1 MQRRNPEKFLAS
13 IDIRSFADEAQSI
26 GANRPILL
34 DRPEM
39 SVLILTGH
47 VDVFAVRPDVEGNI
61 GQRYAL
67 YRAAAGEMIFGPDL
81 DADYGFLVVGVEGTR
96 VVVNT
101 DGTLAGRLDPDQLA
115 AILDRYVTGMMKGLA
130 PPRPSG
136 EAVVLDRKPRS
147 DLYRHLPVF
156 GVGSHPTWV
165 LAADGAEAL
174 HYFGELGLS
183 SSVLPISSTLWLSAP
198 DATPVAAVSSADLV
212 QTGEWQRALA
222 AFVSLCGAC
231 LSDKQA
237 ALADETARRQRARK
251 TAEAQILSSVIGEM
265 VQTVRPESGR
275 KTTVI
280 ADADPLHAAFLMVAR
295 AMGIEGAV
303 DAKRPFRQDQAPSI
317 EHMAQ
322 VYRLRT
328 RKVMLRGDWWRRDV
342 GPLLA
347 FLEDGGAPVA
357 VVPTGAGEFDVID
370 PRDGVP
376 RKCTR
381 EVAETLQHEAVMLYR
396 PLPASLRTLRG
407 LIGYILP
414 ELRGDL
420 RRVAQMGLLG
430 GLLAAFTPM
439 MSSVM
444 IEQVLPRADVEQHI
458 HIILG
463 LVAAAFGGASVEV
476 VKAFALLRV
485 EGRADLHLQA
495 AIFDRLLRLPAGFC
509 RRFTAGDLTDRV
521 LGIQTIRQTLSGTT
535 IQSLLGVTFAS
546 FSLALLVYYNWRL
559 SVVALSLVLFAI
571 LVTVFLGRRQLREER
586 RRIAHQGKAE
596 GFVLQL
602 LTGLAKLRI
611 SAAEGRAYAK
621 WAGYFTKQKQRFV
634 TSQSYAN
641 WQDVFHAAYPAFATG
656 VIFVAASM
664 LLKMEATD
672 LQLEALVK
680 SGENTAR
687 LPMSTGDF
695 VAFNTAFGQFLAA
708 MTGLAT
714 ALTRSLTV
722 IPLFERLRPV
732 VETAP
737 EVADDDK
744 AAETLRGRIEFSH
757 VSFRY
762 DTAGPL
768 VLDDLSLS
776 ISENEF
782 VAIVGPSGGG
792 KSTLVRLLLG
802 FESCSGGDIYFD
814 QTPIS
819 NLDLTS
825 LRQQVRVVL
834 QNGQLTTGSILSNIL
849 GSSAQTLDDAWAA
862 ARQAG
867 LAADIEAMPM
877 GMHTVLMEGVNTLS
891 GGQRQRLMI
900 ARALV
905 HRPRI
910 LLLDEPTSALDNRTQ
925 ETVMDSVAHLNATR
939 LVIAHRLSTVRAA
952 DRIIVLE
959 RGRVVQE
966 GSFDELISSDGPFAE
981 MARRQLV

>member
-1 MQRRNPEKFLAS
+1 MQRRNAEKLLAS
-13 IDIRSFADEAQSI
+13 IDIRPFADEAQSI

-34 DRPEM
+34 DRPDM
-39 SVLILTGH
+39 AVLILTGH
-47 VDVFAVRPDVEGNI
+47 VDVFAVRPDAEGNI
-61 GQRYAL
+61 GLRHSL

-81 DADYGFLVVGVEGTR
+81 EADYGFLVVGVEGTR
-96 VVVNT
+96 VVVNM
-101 DGTLAGRLDPDQLA
+101 DGTLAGRLDADQLA

-136 EAVVLDRKPRS
+136 EAVVLDRKPQTS
-147 DLYRHLPVF
+147 LYRHLPVF
-156 GVGSHPTWV
+156 GVGRQPTWV
-165 LAADGAEAL
+165 LATDGAEAL

-198 DATPVAAVSSADLV
+198 DATPVAAVSTAELV
-212 QTGEWQRALA
+212 QAGEWQRALA
-222 AFVSLCGAC
+222 AFVCFCGAC

-237 ALADETARRQRARK
+237 AIADESTRRQRARK
-251 TAEAQILSSVIGEM
+251 TAEVQILSAVVGEM
-265 VQTVRPESGR
+265 AQTVRPDSGAR
-275 KTTVI
+275 TKVI

-295 AMGIEGAV
+295 AVGIEGAA
-303 DAKRPFRQDQAPSI
+303 DAKRPFQHDQAPSVQGL
-317 EHMAQ
+317 AQ
-322 VYRLRT
+322 AYRLRT
-328 RKVMLRGDWWRRDV
+328 RKVMLRGDWWRRDT

-347 FLEDGGAPVA
+347 FLEDGNAPVA
-357 VVPTGAGEFDVID
+357 LLPAGPGAFDLVD
-370 PRDGVP
+370 PRDGTA
-376 RKCTR
+376 RRCTPDL
-381 EVAETLQHEAVMLYR
+381 AETLKHEAVMLYR
-396 PLPASLRTLRG
+396 PLPGTLRSLRG
-407 LIGYILP
+407 LVGFIFPGV
-414 ELRGDL
+414 RADL
-420 RRVAQMGLLG
+420 LRVAQMGLAG

-463 LVAAAFGGASVEV
+463 LVAAAFGGACFEV
-476 VKAFALLRV
+476 VKAFALQRV

-495 AIFDRLLRLPAGFC
+495 SIFDRLLRLPAGFC

-521 LGIQTIRQTLSGTT
+521 LGIQAIRQTLSGTT
-535 IQSLLGVTFAS
+535 IQSLLGVTFAC

-559 SVVALSLVLFAI
+559 SIVGILLVFCAI
-571 LVTVFLGRRQLREER
+571 AVTAFLGRRQLREER
-586 RRIAHQGKAE
+586 HRIEHQGEAE

-602 LTGLAKLRI
+602 LTGLSKLRI

-621 WAGYFTKQKQRFV
+621 WARYFTKQKRRFV
-634 TSQSYAN
+634 SAQTYAN
-641 WQDVFHAAYPAFATG
+641 MQDIFHAAFPAVATA
-656 VIFVAASM
+656 VIFVAASK
-664 LLKMEATD
+664 LFALEVTD
-672 LQLEALVK
+672 MQIEALVK
-680 SGENTAR
+680 TDAAGGGS
-687 LPMSTGDF
+687 PMSTGDF

-722 IPLFERLRPV
+722 VPMFERLRPV
-732 VETAP
+732 VEAEP
-737 EVADDDK
+737 EVSADDK
-744 AAETLRGRIEFSH
+744 NAETLRGNIELSH

-762 DTAGPL
+762 DPTGPL

-776 ISENEF
+776 INENEF
-782 VAIVGPSGGG
+782 VAIVGPSGSG

-802 FESCSGGDIYFD
+802 FETCSAGDIYFD

-819 NLDLTS
+819 SLDLTS

-834 QNGQLTTGSILSNIL
+834 QNGRLATGSVMSNIL
-849 GSSAQTLDDAWAA
+849 GSSALTLDDAWSA

-877 GMHTVLMEGVNTLS
+877 GMHTVLMEGVNTIS

-905 HRPRI
+905 HRPRV
-910 LLLDEPTSALDNRTQ
+910 LLLDEPTSALDNSTQ
-925 ETVMDSVAHLNATR
+925 ATVMESIAHLNATR

-952 DRIIVLE
+952 DRIVVMEQGRIV
-959 RGRVVQE
+959 QQ
-966 GSFDELISSDGPFAE
+966 GSYDELISSDGPFAE
-981 MARRQLV
+981 MARRQLI